1 MAGNYSLRP
10 SKLITRK
17 MAIKRTSGKAK
28 TKQVFGHARKPAKM
42 LRAGLYARVSTLDQQ
57 TLPMQMRAMRDY
69 AANRGWTV
77 TMQVKEVGS
86 GAKAREQRQQL
97 TTLRGGARS
106 MSCWSGGWIAG
117 AVHCSTWSPHS
128 RNLRTSTSAS
138 YHSAKRS
145 I

>member
-1 MAGNYSLRP
+1 
-10 SKLITRK
+10 
-17 MAIKRTSGKAK
+17 
-28 TKQVFGHARKPAKM
+28 M

-97 TTLRGGARS
+97 IDAARRREIDVVLVWRLDGGVA
-106 MSCWSGGWIAG
+106 
-117 AVHCSTWSPHS
+117 
-128 RNLRTSTSAS
+128 L
-138 YHSAKRS
+138 Y
-145 I
+145 